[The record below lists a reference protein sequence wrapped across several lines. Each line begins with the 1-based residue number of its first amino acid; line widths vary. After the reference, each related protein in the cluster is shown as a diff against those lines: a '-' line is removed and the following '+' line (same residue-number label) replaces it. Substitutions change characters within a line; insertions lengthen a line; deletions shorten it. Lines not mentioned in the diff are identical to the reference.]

1 MPASRPK
8 NPAGQRAAASC
19 SVPFEFSAPRLLHC
33 AVPAPWGARKLY
45 NCSATREPPLEHRL
59 SRGRSSTSSGLS
71 VHLMG
76 DSLMYQ
82 LLHVARCAVTDPLV
96 RFKSAAL
103 HVIPPEP
110 LLTELLTPVL
120 KKGASRMHG
129 AGGEALFVV
138 SFGTWYNW
146 EPSATA
152 LPDNV
157 PANWTERRLW
167 RCAPVLPFHSK
178 QVPFHPMQYSL
189 ARRKCVDGLGLHA
202 FMSDMKRLVLAL
214 KTLVARHAIPRHAL
228 VWRSIPAQHY
238 PTPGGLYSTAV
249 AAGWPALKS
258 GLRCVPLAAGG
269 AYAYSRNA
277 AANRVLV
284 ELGAPFAMM
293 SMQS

>member
-82 LLHVARCAVTDPLV
+82 LLHVARCAVTDPLF

-146 EPSATA
+146 EPSAAA

-157 PANWTERRLW
+157 PACPPTGPNAACGVARPCCPSTRSRSPST
-167 RCAPVLPFHSK
+167 RCSTPSRGASA
-178 QVPFHPMQYSL
+178 ST
-189 ARRKCVDGLGLHA
+189 GLGC
-202 FMSDMKRLVLAL
+202 
-214 KTLVARHAIPRHAL
+214 
-228 VWRSIPAQHY
+228 
-238 PTPGGLYSTAV
+238 TPSCLT
-249 AAGWPALKS
+249 
-258 GLRCVPLAAGG
+258 
-269 AYAYSRNA
+269 
-277 AANRVLV
+277 
-284 ELGAPFAMM
+284 
-293 SMQS
+293 